1 LDTEADVTCPHCGE
15 SVTIGLDSG
24 GGNSQTYVEDCE
36 VCCRPWDVRVRYDS
50 EGRAEVL
57 LEPA

>member
-1 LDTEADVTCPHCGE
+1 MTCPHCGE
-15 SVTIGLDSG
+15 SVTIGLDPG
-24 GGNSQTYVEDCE
+24 GGSSQAYVEDCE